1 MRVIKREIEQDKKC
15 YYKVTAN
22 MEVDL
27 LEPHDY
33 EYRGTDK
40 LEATENV
47 DSLKKAVLM
56 MAAIDYSAEKE
67 LEFEMMINKSGDYFN
82 SYIAQV
88 FYDKHHFL
96 PFEEIEWNDGLGSY
110 EHPVTGAS
118 RYTGYKV
125 VAYEDGLEAYDL
137 ELDKSDPFV
146 AKVRIIFD
154 RIMEEFEKVGKSEEQ
169 DYWATGFLD
178 ELKPLAKEILEEP
191 VELVAE

>member
-1 MRVIKREIEQDKKC
+1 MRVIKKVIERDKKS

-27 LEPHDY
+27 VEPHDY

-67 LEFEMMINKSGDYFN
+67 LEFELSIYKLGDYFD
-82 SYIAQV
+82 SCVGKV
-88 FYDKHHFL
+88 FYDNSNFL
-96 PFEEIEWNDGLGSY
+96 PFEEVKWNSGLGSY
-110 EHPVTGAS
+110 EHPETGAY

-125 VAYEDGLEAYDL
+125 VAYEEGLEAYDL
-137 ELDKSDPFV
+137 ELDKTDPFI
-146 AKVRIIFD
+146 AKVRTIFD
-154 RIMEEFEKVGKSEEQ
+154 RIMEEFEKVVKSEEQ

-191 VELVAE
+191 VEFVAE

>member
-1 MRVIKREIEQDKKC
+1 MRVIKREIERDKEC

-27 LEPHDY
+27 LEPY
-33 EYRGTDK
+33 NFEYRGTDK
-40 LEATENV
+40 LDATEDV

-110 EHPVTGAS
+110 EHPVTGAY

-154 RIMEEFEKVGKSEEQ
+154 RIMEEFEKVGKSKEQ
-169 DYWATGFLD
+169 NYRATGFLD

-191 VELVAE
+191 VEFVAE